1 MNSIDS
7 FFKQSRRQF
16 VGRCGM
22 SLASMAFWSLMKAEA
37 LASSTASEPT
47 GLDPMQPKRPHFAPK
62 AKNVIFL
69 FMVGGPSHLDMF
81 DYKPA
86 LEKRQGEPIPESFI
100 KGVKFAQIT
109 EKQPKLMGSK
119 WKFSQHGQ
127 CGAYMSELV
136 PHMSAIVDDIAFIRT
151 LKIDDTNHFFA
162 ELQMHTGWR
171 QVGRP
176 SMGSWVTYGLG
187 SESRDMPGFVV
198 LQSGGTPRA
207 KSGVYSAG
215 FLPPAFQGVP
225 LRSNGDPILNL
236 TSPAGFTQ
244 GRQHRTIET
253 INKINNIHLQETG
266 DPEIAARVAAY
277 ELAFRMQATA
287 PELLDLKDE
296 SKEMLAMYA
305 VDPKVPSF
313 ARNCLLARRLIERG
327 VRFVQLFHGD
337 WDHHL
342 AIEKS
347 LPGQCK
353 SVDQAS
359 AALIKDLKQRGL
371 LNDTLVIWGGE
382 FGRTPMAQIDKSAA
396 VGRDHHI
403 EAFTMWM
410 AGGGVKPGI
419 SVGATDD
426 LGFFATEDPWHIHD
440 LHATVLHLL
449 GLNHEQLTYR
459 FQGRDFRLTDV
470 FGKVINKLFA

>member
-1 MNSIDS
+1 MRPIVSGPSAQRKTSRRFQPSKISDTPLSGTRGEITGTTAPVRFGIEAVEGAIECAGRSKENRRKRLPGGWRSNSIRSLDSSLTRSFEPRRTNNPGIVHMNSIDS

-37 LASSTASEPT
+37 LASSTASDPT

-244 GRQHRTIET
+244 GRQHRTIE
-253 INKINNIHLQETG
+253 
-266 DPEIAARVAAY
+266 
-277 ELAFRMQATA
+277 
-287 PELLDLKDE
+287 
-296 SKEMLAMYA
+296 
-305 VDPKVPSF
+305 
-313 ARNCLLARRLIERG
+313 
-327 VRFVQLFHGD
+327 
-337 WDHHL
+337 
-342 AIEKS
+342 
-347 LPGQCK
+347 
-353 SVDQAS
+353 
-359 AALIKDLKQRGL
+359 
-371 LNDTLVIWGGE
+371 
-382 FGRTPMAQIDKSAA
+382 
-396 VGRDHHI
+396 
-403 EAFTMWM
+403 
-410 AGGGVKPGI
+410 
-419 SVGATDD
+419 
-426 LGFFATEDPWHIHD
+426 
-440 LHATVLHLL
+440 
-449 GLNHEQLTYR
+449 
-459 FQGRDFRLTDV
+459 
-470 FGKVINKLFA
+470 